1 LPAVAVVEV
10 IVSAPPLMFKLRFPE
25 SAVCGM
31 DALSVTSTVK
41 LAAPAA
47 VGVPEIAPAVLN
59 DNPAGNAPDLTL
71 QL

>member
-1 LPAVAVVEV
+1 
-10 IVSAPPLMFKLRFPE
+10 
-25 SAVCGM
+25 
-31 DALSVTSTVK
+31 VK